1 MNKVFI
7 FFIIYS
13 LHYNLPAQ
21 ILDSLPNP
29 ERPSTRI
36 PRSDSLVIRNGALYL
51 VSPDSIDVPV
61 DYGADDRVRFDYKE
75 RVIHLYKNA
84 FIHYKTMDIRADYI
98 RIELNTNLAIALPQT
113 DSSGNL
119 TGVPQ
124 FKETDQSFKAK
135 KITYNFKSKKG
146 LIEEVVTHE
155 EDLYIHGSQ
164 TKFISKQSSGSQGD
178 DIIYNKHA
186 LI

>member
-1 MNKVFI
+1 M
-7 FFIIYS
+7 
-13 LHYNLPAQ
+13 
-21 ILDSLPNP
+21 DSLSLPDKP
-29 ERPSTRI
+29 ALGVTG
-36 PRSDSLVIRNGALYL
+36 SDSLVIRDGALYL

-84 FIHYKTMDIRADYI
+84 YIHYKTMDIRADYI
-98 RIELNTNLAIALPQT
+98 RIELNTNLAIAQPLS
-113 DSSGNL
+113 DSIGNL
-119 TGVPQ
+119 TGIPQ

-155 EDLYIHGSQ
+155 EDLYIHGSE
-164 TKFISKQSSGSQGD
+164 TKFISKQSAGSQGD

-186 LI
+186 LITTCDADKPHFGIA